1 MAAQEAHI
9 FQFLDEEESKEQTYT
24 SSGKLLL
31 TKQNVSS
38 LSSKS
43 VNWQSMISTKINVP
57 WYSKGEALN
66 FMFLFIFMATE
77 TTS

>member
-9 FQFLDEEESKEQTYT
+9 FQFLDEEGSKEQTYT
-24 SSGKLLL
+24 SSGKLL

-43 VNWQSMISTKINVP
+43 VNWQSRISTKTNVP
-57 WYSKGEALN
+57 WYSKGEAPN
-66 FMFLFIFMATE
+66 VTFLFIFMAME

>member
-31 TKQNVSS
+31 TKQNVFS

-57 WYSKGEALN
+57 
-66 FMFLFIFMATE
+66 
-77 TTS
+77 

>member
-1 MAAQEAHI
+1 MAAQEARI
-9 FQFLDEEESKEQTYT
+9 FQFLDKEGSKEQAYT
-24 SSGKLLL
+24 SSEKLLL
-31 TKQNVSS
+31 TNQNVSS

-43 VNWQSMISTKINVP
+43 VMWQSMISTKINVP

-66 FMFLFIFMATE
+66 FTFIFMATE

>member
-9 FQFLDEEESKEQTYT
+9 FQFLDEEGSKEQTYT
-24 SSGKLLL
+24 SSGKLL

-43 VNWQSMISTKINVP
+43 VN
-57 WYSKGEALN
+57 
-66 FMFLFIFMATE
+66 
-77 TTS
+77 